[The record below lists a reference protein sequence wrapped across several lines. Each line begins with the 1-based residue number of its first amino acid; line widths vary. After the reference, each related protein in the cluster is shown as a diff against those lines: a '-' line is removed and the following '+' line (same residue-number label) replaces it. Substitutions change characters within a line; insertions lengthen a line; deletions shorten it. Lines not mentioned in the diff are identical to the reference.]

1 MDYGKSQ
8 RTVTNKITV
17 WGIVQGVGFRPYIVK
32 LAKKYG
38 VKGQVRNLGG
48 MVEILAQSDY
58 FVMKAFLEAI
68 KKEKPGPA
76 EIIHMEVE
84 KIEDRETLEIL
95 AAIETGLVIK
105 DSGYV
110 TGEPVML
117 PQDLAICPACLRE
130 LQDKNNRRYRHPYI
144 SCMVCGPRYSIID
157 QVPYDRVNTAMSI
170 FPMCKACEAEY
181 TSVDNRR
188 YHAQTISCNDCGPI
202 NLYQDRNLENKV
214 QKEET
219 AFIAG
224 IKAIKAGKI
233 VGVKG
238 IGGYH
243 LCCSPFDEDAILN
256 LRNLKNREEK
266 PFAVMF
272 SSVENIRKYCCVSE
286 IEERILNSTAR
297 PIVLVENK
305 KNQENIRVPIHPSVY
320 KISHALGAFLPST
333 PLHYLLLEA
342 CGPLIMTSAN
352 FSGMPIIKEDEE
364 MLALMAKKT
373 KIQGVLYNKRDI
385 RVRLDDS
392 VIRIIDGKPQWIR
405 RSKGYAP
412 VPIYTGT
419 EKKESLE
426 YEILGLGG
434 DLKSS
439 FALSKQGFAYLSQF
453 LGDLDEVD
461 NLEVYKENID
471 RMGQLLDIHPTC
483 IVGDSHPKYK
493 TYAYFQKLKHLKK
506 AKFILA
512 QHHHSH
518 IASVMAEYGINEPII
533 GVAYDGTGY
542 GLDGTVWGGEFL
554 LCHKGSFKR
563 VGHLETIDVLGGD
576 KLSKEGWRYVACLE
590 AQYTL
595 NLLDPCFQKEPWKDK
610 VDLIKAACKGE
621 IGTIKTS
628 SMGRLFDG
636 ISAILDISSENK
648 YEGYSAILLENKGR
662 ECLEKLKIEAKKV
675 HKNVTDL
682 IEDKVPKLKFT
693 VETTADCEKRVLVKL
708 KDLLIT
714 VAEAKKRTE
723 FEPDI
728 KEKLALSFHLAV
740 AEMTVESCLK
750 IREKERINK
759 VALSG
764 GVFQNKLLLEETL
777 KKLREEKFQVFYNK
791 SVPCNDGGIS
801 LGQVYIGQNTDC

>member
-1 MDYGKSQ
+1 MDYRKSQ
-8 RTVTNKITV
+8 GTITNKITV

-38 VKGQVRNLGG
+38 ITGYVKNLGG
-48 MVEILAQSDY
+48 LVEIVAQSDQ
-58 FVMKAFLEAI
+58 FIMETFIEAI
-68 KKEKPGPA
+68 KKEKPGPS
-76 EIIHMEVE
+76 EIIHMEVKSIPKAE
-84 KIEDRETLEIL
+84 SDLLFLERGEAFI
-95 AAIETGLVIK
+95 IK
-105 DSGYV
+105 DSGYI

-130 LQDKNNRRYRHPYI
+130 LQDEKNRRYRHPYI

-157 QVPYDRVNTAMSI
+157 QVPYDRVNTAMAV
-170 FPMCKACEAEY
+170 FPMCKACKEEY
-181 TSVDNRR
+181 TGIDDRR
-188 YHAQTISCNDCGPI
+188 YHAQTISCKDCGPI
-202 NLYQDRNLENKV
+202 NLYQDRNLESKV
-214 QKEET
+214 QKEE
-219 AFIAG
+219 AG
-224 IKAIKAGKI
+224 FLAGVQAIKAGKI
-233 VGVKG
+233 IGVKG

-243 LCCSPFDEDAILN
+243 LCCSPFDKSAILN

-272 SSVENIRKYCCVSE
+272 PSVEAIRKQCHVSE
-286 IEERILNSTAR
+286 AEETILNSTAR
-297 PIVLVENK
+297 PIVLVDNKNTEENTDP
-305 KNQENIRVPIHPSVY
+305 PIHPSVY
-320 KISHALGAFLPST
+320 KISHSLGAFLPST
-333 PLHYLLLEA
+333 PLQHLLLEA

-352 FSGMPIIKEDEE
+352 FSGMPIIKDEEE
-364 MLALMAKKT
+364 MLTLMAENQD
-373 KIQGVLYNKRDI
+373 IQGVLYNQRDI

-392 VIRIIDGKPQWIR
+392 VIRIVDGNPQWIR

-412 VPIYTGT
+412 VAIYTGI
-419 EKKESLE
+419 EKKETLGQ
-426 YEILGLGG
+426 EILGLGG

-461 NLEVYKENID
+461 NLEVYKQNID
-471 RMGQLLDIHPTC
+471 RMGNLLDIHPTC
-483 IVGDSHPKYK
+483 IVGDPHPKYK
-493 TYAYFQKLKHLKK
+493 TYDYFQQLKHVKK
-506 AKFILA
+506 AKFLLA

-518 IASVMAEYGINEPII
+518 IASVMAEHGLQEPVI

-554 LCHKGSFKR
+554 ICHEGNFKR
-563 VGHLETIDVLGGD
+563 AGHLENVAVLGGD

-590 AQYTL
+590 AQYKL
-595 NLLDPCFQKEPWKDK
+595 ALLEDVFGKAPWNHK
-610 VDLIKAACKGE
+610 VNLIKAACE
-621 IGTIKTS
+621 NNIGTVNTS

-636 ISAILDISSENK
+636 ISAILDISYENK

-662 ECLEKLKIEAKKV
+662 DCLGKLKVEAKKQN
-675 HKNVTDL
+675 KNLTEI
-682 IEDKVPKLKFT
+682 IEKKIPKLKFT
-693 VETTADCEKRVLVKL
+693 IENALDNAEMVIVKL
-708 KDLLIT
+708 KDLLVT
-714 VAEAKKRTE
+714 VNEAKCGYDLDPE
-723 FEPDI
+723 L

-740 AEMTVESCLK
+740 AEMTVESCMK
-750 IREKERINK
+750 IREKQGINK

-777 KKLREEKFQVFYNK
+777 SKLRLENFQVYYNK